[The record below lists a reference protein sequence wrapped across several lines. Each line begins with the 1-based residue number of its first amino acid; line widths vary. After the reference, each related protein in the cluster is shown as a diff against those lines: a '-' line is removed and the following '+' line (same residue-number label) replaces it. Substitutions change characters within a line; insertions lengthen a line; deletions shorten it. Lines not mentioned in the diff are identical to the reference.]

1 MTKTNNEEKRWP
13 QELFFQECVWC
24 GEKTNIDFVQE
35 KFQEVAE
42 HTRQALLSH
51 LISKVEG
58 MKKYVP
64 PISEL
69 GETLD
74 VLQTQ
79 LVAVSDEGYNLAIEE
94 TLSLLRE

>member
-58 MKKYVP
+58 MIEKNNFWKKD
-64 PISEL
+64 
-69 GETLD
+69 GERCDLCMEEDHCYHTIQNDSLQE
-74 VLQTQ
+74 VL
-79 LVAVSDEGYNLAIEE
+79 A
-94 TLSLLRE
+94 LLRE